1 MSLLSFLKLKLAIKE
16 RGVTFP
22 TRLVESVQSQCTVP
36 DGQSEQTVFV
46 GRMDFVETK
55 RLREAGLRGTTIMYS
70 I

>member
-1 MSLLSFLKLKLAIKE
+1 MVRTLLMSLLSFLKLKLAIKE

-46 GRMDFVETK
+46 GRMDFVGN
-55 RLREAGLRGTTIMYS
+55 EAFEGGGA
-70 I
+70 